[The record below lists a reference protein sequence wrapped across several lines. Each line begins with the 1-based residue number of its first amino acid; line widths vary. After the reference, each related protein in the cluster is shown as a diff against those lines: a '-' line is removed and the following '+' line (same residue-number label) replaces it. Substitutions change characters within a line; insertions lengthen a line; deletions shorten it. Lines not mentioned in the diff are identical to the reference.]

1 MLRRILVPLDSSD
14 LTPVAIRFAA
24 DMAQAGQKAKT
35 GTAAVVGLAV
45 VDTDQ
50 FPVGRF
56 ATMVPREQLLKDATG
71 QAEAIL
77 NEFRALGGKLGMKK
91 AQVEARTVTGSP
103 FREIIRE
110 GVFCDLIVM
119 SRTCSFPP
127 AHNDYDT
134 LTHLFHRSSRP
145 IVIAAVN
152 FRPVKKVIMAM
163 NGTAPASRLMY
174 AYAQLNA
181 FPRAELKVVY
191 SEREEAEYH
200 LTEFFGKVK
209 VYLNSY
215 GLKAE
220 LVSLPG
226 NFEENLA
233 AQVKADGADLLAI
246 GIPGDHFLDKFRET
260 LFRQTLPV
268 HRMLEATGTAL
279 FTVH

>member
-1 MLRRILVPLDSSD
+1 MLRRILVTLDSSD
-14 LTPVAIRFAA
+14 FTPVAIRFAA
-24 DMAQAGQKAKT
+24 EIAQAGQKAKT

-50 FPVGRF
+50 LPVGRF
-56 ATMVPREQLLKDATG
+56 AAMVPREQLLNDARA
-71 QAEAIL
+71 QAEAIS
-77 NEFRALGGKLGMKK
+77 NEFRALTGKLGMKK
-91 AQVEARTVTGSP
+91 ALVEARTVTGSP

-119 SRTCSFPP
+119 TRTCSFPP
-127 AHNDYDT
+127 ANNDYDT
-134 LTHLFHRSSRP
+134 ATHLFHRSSRP
-145 IVIAAVN
+145 IVIAADT

-163 NGTAPASRLMY
+163 NGTAPSSRLMY

-181 FPRAELKVVY
+181 FPRANLKVVY
-191 SEREEAEYH
+191 SEQEEAEYH
-200 LTEFFGKVK
+200 LTDFFGKVK
-209 VYLNSY
+209 AYLKSY

-233 AQVKADGADLLAI
+233 AQVKADQADLLAM
-246 GIPGDHFLDKFRET
+246 GIPGEHFLDKFRET
-260 LFRQTLPV
+260 LHLQTHPV
-268 HRMLEATGTAL
+268 QRMLEETGAAL

>member
-1 MLRRILVPLDSSD
+1 MLRRILVTLDSSEF
-14 LTPVAIRFAA
+14 TPVAIRFAA
-24 DMAQAGQKAKT
+24 AMAQAGQKAKT

-56 ATMVPREQLLKDATG
+56 ANIVPREHLLSDARG

-77 NEFRALGGKLGMKK
+77 NEFRALASKLGMKK

-119 SRTCSFPP
+119 TRTCSFPP
-127 AHNDYDT
+127 AHNGYDT
-134 LTHLFHRSSRP
+134 LTQLFHRSSRP
-145 IVIAAVN
+145 IVIAADT

-181 FPRAELKVVY
+181 FPRANLKVVY
-191 SEREEAEYH
+191 SEQEEAEYH
-200 LTEFFGKVK
+200 LTDFFGKVNA
-209 VYLNSY
+209 YLKSY
-215 GLKAE
+215 GLKVE

-233 AQVKADGADLLAI
+233 AQVKADQADLLAM
-246 GIPGDHFLDKFRET
+246 GIPSEHFLGKFRET
-260 LFRQTLPV
+260 LHLQTHGV
-268 HRMLEATGTAL
+268 QRMLEETGAAL